1 LARPSALG
9 FRWLDLQ
16 LGLIG
21 LGRMGAGMTQRLL
34 RGGHTLVV
42 YDRSPEAV
50 KANEGKGAV
59 GADSLEDLG
68 QKLNAP
74 RMFWMMIPSGPPVD
88 DTIQRL
94 QGVASPGDVIIDGG
108 NSHYTDSIRR
118 AEDLRSKQ
126 IEYLDVGVSGG
137 IWGLKE
143 GFNLMIGGNEP
154 VFRQLEPIFKSL
166 APPDG
171 YAYVGPSGAGHYS
184 KMVHNGIE
192 YSMLQGYAEG
202 FELLNASQFNFDLHQ
217 LSRLWNHGSVIRS
230 WLLELA
236 EAAFE
241 RDPKLSTIQGW
252 VEDSGEGRWALQD
265 AIDRAVPMPAL
276 ALSLFMRF
284 RSRQDDA
291 FSDKVVAALR
301 QQFGGHAV
309 KLE

>member
-1 LARPSALG
+1 LVLG
-9 FRWLDLQ
+9 FRWPDLQ

-59 GADSLEDLG
+59 GANSLEDLG

-74 RMFWMMIPSGPPVD
+74 RMFWLMIPSGPPVD

-236 EAAFE
+236 EAAFAS
-241 RDPKLSTIQGW
+241 DPKLSTIQGW

-265 AIDRAVPMPAL
+265 AIDRAVPMPGL

-291 FSDKVVAALR
+291 FSDKVIAALR